1 MIQGSHTQ
9 SLNWSQWGLR
19 MHFAEDT
26 VSATETCEVAVKAL
40 VGGKFRFPSGSQL
53 ISAVYAVS
61 FASKVKK
68 PVKVEIQHCAL
79 LKNESQFQHL
89 SFVKA
94 PLRQKV
100 PPFEFTPLKGGEFS
114 LESQYGSI
122 TVEQFSIVA
131 IVLLTLSVGAAVPIG
146 LKLTERLW
154 KGLCVVVQCRK
165 PVLYCLL
172 CFFFIV

>member
-19 MHFAEDT
+19 MHFAKDT

-40 VGGKFRFPSGSQL
+40 VGGKFKFPSGSQL

-79 LKNESQFQHL
+79 LKNEGQFQYL

-114 LESQYGSI
+114 LKSQYGSI
-122 TVEQFSIVA
+122 TLDHFCLIAILMFKYVIVF
-131 IVLLTLSVGAAVPIG
+131 IP
-146 LKLTERLW
+146 LKITNDQQQRRA
-154 KGLCVVVQCRK
+154 G
-165 PVLYCLL
+165 
-172 CFFFIV
+172 

>member
-1 MIQGSHTQ
+1 MIQGSHAQ
-9 SLNWSQWGLR
+9 SLNWTQWGLR

-26 VSATETCEVAVKAL
+26 VSASETCEVAVKAL
-40 VGGKFRFPSGSQL
+40 VGGKFKFPSESQL

-79 LKNESQFQHL
+79 LKNEGQFQYL

-122 TVEQFSIVA
+122 TVDHFCLIAILMFKDVIVF
-131 IVLLTLSVGAAVPIG
+131 IP
-146 LKLTERLW
+146 LKITNDQQQRRA
-154 KGLCVVVQCRK
+154 G
-165 PVLYCLL
+165 
-172 CFFFIV
+172 

>member
-1 MIQGSHTQ
+1 MHLIQGSHTQ

-40 VGGKFRFPSGSQL
+40 VGGKFKFPCGSQL

-61 FASKVKK
+61 FAFKVKK

-79 LKNESQFQHL
+79 LKNEGQFQYL

-114 LESQYGSI
+114 LKSQYGSI
-122 TVEQFSIVA
+122 TLDHFCLIAILMFKDVIV
-131 IVLLTLSVGAAVPIG
+131 
-146 LKLTERLW
+146 
-154 KGLCVVVQCRK
+154 
-165 PVLYCLL
+165 
-172 CFFFIV
+172 FIPLRMMNNQQQRRG

>member
-40 VGGKFRFPSGSQL
+40 VGGKFKFPSGSQL
-53 ISAVYAVS
+53 ISVVYAVS

-79 LKNESQFQHL
+79 LKNEGQFQYL

-100 PPFEFTPLKGGEFS
+100 PPFEFTPLNGGEFS

-122 TVEQFSIVA
+122 TLDHLCLIAILMFKDVIVF
-131 IVLLTLSVGAAVPIG
+131 IP
-146 LKLTERLW
+146 LKKTNDQQQRR
-154 KGLCVVVQCRK
+154 G
-165 PVLYCLL
+165 
-172 CFFFIV
+172 

>member
-40 VGGKFRFPSGSQL
+40 VGGKFKFPSSSQL

-79 LKNESQFQHL
+79 LKNEGQFQYL

-122 TVEQFSIVA
+122 ILDHFCLIAIILMFKDVIVF
-131 IVLLTLSVGAAVPIG
+131 IP
-146 LKLTERLW
+146 LKITNNQQQRRA
-154 KGLCVVVQCRK
+154 G
-165 PVLYCLL
+165 
-172 CFFFIV
+172 